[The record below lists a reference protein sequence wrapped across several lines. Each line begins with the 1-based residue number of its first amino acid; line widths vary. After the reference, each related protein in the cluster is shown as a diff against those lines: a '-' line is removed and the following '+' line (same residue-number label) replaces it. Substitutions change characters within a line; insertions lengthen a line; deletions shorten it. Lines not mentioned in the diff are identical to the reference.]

1 MCVPVSSG
9 TIPDVNR
16 NANQSGPEPR
26 HGYGRRTADVPRLWG
41 RRHGGRASCASV
53 ALAML
58 YTALEPKITRFVRRY
73 RGWERA
79 SWDADD
85 VRQEAY
91 LALCATVVQGTDAP
105 SVSR

>member
-1 MCVPVSSG
+1 MTAVRAISVDADP
-9 TIPDVNR
+9 TPDV
-16 NANQSGPEPR
+16 A
-26 HGYGRRTADVPRLWG
+26 
-41 RRHGGRASCASV
+41 RALT
-53 ALAML
+53 ALAVSARAGNRDALATL
-58 YTALEPKITRFVRRY
+58 YTSLEPKIARFARRY